1 MTFAHLAPHDY
12 PAIARAERARRR
24 QAAARAGWD
33 PARRAAD
40 DAEWQAIEEYDFHLI
55 EIRAVADRPDTPDRA
70 RALDLTAIAAKVAA
84 TAIRKWHA
92 DGGQAGG
99 EAEARPFKLLNLAR
113 RMARCTATPTPTF
126 GEILAAQ
133 PERTA
138 A

>member
-1 MTFAHLAPHDY
+1 MKFAHLAPHDY

-33 PARRAAD
+33 QARRAAD
-40 DAEWQAIEEYDFHLI
+40 DADWAAIEEFDFHLV
-55 EIRAVADRPDTPDRA
+55 EIRAAEDRPDTPA
-70 RALDLTAIAAKVAA
+70 RGMALRLTAVAEKVAA
-84 TAIRKWHA
+84 TALRKWDA
-92 DGGQAGG
+92 DGRQSGG

-113 RMARCTATPTPTF
+113 RMARCTGTPAPTF

-133 PERTA
+133 PERKA